1 MKAVKDWSGKHWAR
15 MKPQLILPLVILGIF
30 WACYAADFFLPEKWE
45 LKNLGVR
52 PWSRQDPM
60 NIGGLLGIP
69 FAPFLHANLRHLLDN
84 TVSWILVSW
93 IIVLSGRLLFLKVF
107 AISLLTSGIGCWLFG
122 EAQTKH
128 IGSDGS
134 FVVVDTI
141 HVGASGVI
149 FGFIGFLLAR
159 GWCARKLH
167 YTLIAFFVAAQNLGN
182 IFGLLVPGGNPAL
195 SWSMHLWGFLGGIGF
210 AWWVYGNKPPADK
223 GDAGT
228 ASLDSPASRTT
239 RAVAALITPPRK
251 S

>member
-1 MKAVKDWSGKHWAR
+1 M
-15 MKPQLILPLVILGIF
+15 LPLVILGIF
-30 WACYAADFFLPEKWE
+30 WACYAADFFLPDRWA

-84 TVSWILVSW
+84 TVSWVVVSW

-107 AISLLTSGIGCWLFG
+107 AVSMLASGIGCWLFG
-122 EAQTKH
+122 SAEA
-128 IGSDGS
+128 
-134 FVVVDTI
+134 I

-167 YTLIAFFVAAQNLGN
+167 YTLIAFFVAMQNLGN
-182 IFGLLVPGGNPAL
+182 IFGLLLPGANPGH

-210 AWWVYGNKPPADK
+210 AWWTYGNKPPADK

-228 ASLDSPASRTT
+228 ASLDSPASRAT
-239 RAVAALITPPRK
+239 RAVAALINPPRK

>member
-15 MKPQLILPLVILGIF
+15 MKPQLMLPLVILGIF
-30 WACYAADFFLPEKWE
+30 WACYAADFFLPGKWE
-45 LKNLGVR
+45 LRNLGVR

-84 TVSWILVSW
+84 TVSWIFISW
-93 IIVLSGRLLFLKVF
+93 IIVLSGRLLFLKVV
-107 AISLLTSGIGCWLFG
+107 AISLLTSGIGCWCFG
-122 EAQTKH
+122 DPQA
-128 IGSDGS
+128 
-134 FVVVDTI
+134 I

-182 IFGLLVPGGNPAL
+182 IFGLLVPEGNPTI

-223 GDAGT
+223 ADAGT
-228 ASLDSPASRTT
+228 ASLDSPASRAK
-239 RAVAALITPPRK
+239 RAVAALITPARK